1 MPSPVAVP
9 KTLILDGLPTDNTL
23 VRIAGCNVAHVGGQL
38 QSGWCVV
45 LSPGGLKVAQI
56 VEKMVETF
64 RAAAFLL
71 GPQCTLEADAN
82 QEFEIMGKTCD
93 EGQQLLRDTEF
104 VSSVVLCLGK

>member
-1 MPSPVAVP
+1 
-9 KTLILDGLPTDNTL
+9 
-23 VRIAGCNVAHVGGQL
+23 VAHVGGQL

-93 EGQQLLRDTEF
+93 KCEELLGNTGFSPCCILR
-104 VSSVVLCLGK
+104 LG